1 MAEEQNQDNRKHD
14 EQELTEELT
23 EETGGNGQAGDELA
37 PEECSDQLAQKE
49 QEIKSLQDRVLRI
62 AAEMDN
68 TRKRL
73 ERERSEGICFAN
85 ESLIRALL
93 PVLDNLERAIQH
105 AEKDADPQ
113 TLLDGVKMTVK
124 GFQDALSKFGCVPFE
139 SVGKPFDPNYHEAMM
154 QQETADQPE
163 NIVLQEFQ
171 KGYTLHDRLIRP
183 AMVVVSKEVKS

>member
-1 MAEEQNQDNRKHD
+1 MAEEQNQDNRNQ
-14 EQELTEELT
+14 QELQESTEFT
-23 EETGGNGQAGDELA
+23 EETDGNGQARDEA
-37 PEECSDQLAQKE
+37 SPEECIDQLVQKE

-85 ESLIRALL
+85 ESLIRILL

-105 AEKDADPQ
+105 AEQDADPQ
-113 TLLDGVKMTVK
+113 ALLDGVKMTVK
-124 GFQDALSKFGCVPFE
+124 GFQDALGKFGCVPFE

-154 QQETADQPE
+154 QQESSEQPE

-183 AMVVVSKEVKS
+183 AMVVVSKEPKN